1 LLNDFEQDFSVPCPG
16 GGDRIINGNEQ
27 SFAGFVLLQNITVCA
42 AGQNELIY
50 DIGTMNELGSFVPLV
65 LAVYSADVF
74 VVTGPAAVFRLILR
88 NFTMQHTY
96 SKIFAV
102 GVALQD
108 QGRNVIIF
116 FINPF

>member
-1 LLNDFEQDFSVPCPG
+1 
-16 GGDRIINGNEQ
+16 
-27 SFAGFVLLQNITVCA
+27 
-42 AGQNELIY
+42 
-50 DIGTMNELGSFVPLV
+50 MNELGSFVPLV
-65 LAVYSADVF
+65 LAVYSVDVF
-74 VVTGPAAVFRLILR
+74 VVTGLAAVFRLILR

-116 FINPF
+116 FVNTF